1 MEEENEPLRRS
12 SPSRADLKHGEC
24 STGQRPSSQINSDFD
39 HPSNQSRETL
49 RIRRSITFFNSV
61 MISAGVIIGSG
72 IFISPNMILC
82 KYDSEFIHHRL
93 I

>member
-1 MEEENEPLRRS
+1 MEGENERLLR
-12 SPSRADLKHGEC
+12 SRADLKHGGCNTGEC
-24 STGQRPSSQINSDFD
+24 SSSQINSDVD
-39 HPSNQSRETL
+39 YPSSQSRETL
-49 RIRRSITFFNSV
+49 GIRRSISFIDSII
-61 MISAGVIIGSG
+61 ISAGVIVGSG